1 MKRESFVFYRSFAE
15 AVKNMDK
22 ETKADFLDALC
33 AYALD
38 GEETDC
44 EGVVAAFMSLVKPQ
58 IDANNQRYENGK
70 RGGRPKNQE
79 KTEEEPNENQTKTKQ
94 KPKQNQTET
103 KTEPNVNVNVNDNV
117 NDNENENDKEKESL
131 RDSKKKAPAPKK
143 SQYGFFKNVLLTDEE
158 YHKLR
163 ENYVDFADRIERL
176 SGYIE
181 STGKRYKSHYATILN
196 WARRDEEEGKPRG
209 KPKEVSTIKQD
220 YSLEAWKKR
229 QRPEDEGIYEVF

>member
-44 EGVVAAFMSLVKPQ
+44 EGIVAAFMSLVKPQ

-79 KTEEEPNENQTKTKQ
+79 KTEEKPNENQTETKT

-103 KTEPNVNVNVNDNV
+103 KAEPNVNVN
-117 NDNENENDKEKESL
+117 ENDKEKVSPIG
-131 RDSKKKAPAPKK
+131 DTKKKSPAPKK
-143 SQYGFFKNVLLTDEE
+143 NVYGEFQNVMLS
-158 YHKLR
+158 
-163 ENYVDFADRIERL
+163 ADDLERLKAKFPDDLDSRIEKL
-176 SGYIE
+176 SAYIA
-181 STGKRYKSHYATILN
+181 STGKKYKDHRATIMN
-196 WARRDEEEGKPRG
+196 WARRDEEQGKGRDR
-209 KPKEVSTIKQD
+209 PKRSYHRPDDDI
-220 YSLEAWKKR
+220 YS
-229 QRPEDEGIYEVF
+229 DDIYEVL

>member
-38 GEETDC
+38 GEEVDC
-44 EGVVAAFMSLVKPQ
+44 EGIVAAFMSLVKPQ

-79 KTEEEPNENQTKTKQ
+79 KTEEEPNENQTETKTKPN
-94 KPKQNQTET
+94 KNQTKT

-117 NDNENENDKEKESL
+117 NENDKEKVSPIG
-131 RDSKKKAPAPKK
+131 DTKKKSPAPKK
-143 SQYGFFKNVLLTDEE
+143 NQYGIFKNVLLTDDE

-163 ENYVDFADRIERL
+163 ERYTDFADRIERL

-196 WARRDEEEGKPRG
+196 WARRDEEQGKGRDRPG
-209 KPKEVSTIKQD
+209 YKADNYT
-220 YSLEAWKKR
+220 LEAYKAK
-229 QRPEDEGIYEVF
+229 QAEHPEDDDIYEVF